1 MIGLD
6 SIPFMSLIITTVMVI
21 VSYLVMGLFGLL
33 LIILTCHCHSS
44 LFILI
49 FLLASTTLGVTL
61 LTIPL
66 HFIGLIV

>member
-1 MIGLD
+1 
-6 SIPFMSLIITTVMVI
+6 MSLIITTVMVI

-33 LIILTCHCHSS
+33 IIILVIVIHH